1 MPEQL
6 ICRSDEVIDGGK
18 GVRFT
23 VPAKVSPG
31 GTASPSGTT
40 SLQGKAPADAPA
52 FVIRHNGLVRA
63 YLNRCGHVP
72 VELDWQPGEFFDF
85 SGQYLI
91 CATHGALYGPESG
104 RCMGG
109 RCAGKGLTPVPVVEK
124 DGNIYWRTSD
134 EGQ

>member
-31 GTASPSGTT
+31 GTA
-40 SLQGKAPADAPA
+40 PAEAPA

-124 DGNIYWRTSD
+124 DGSIYWQSSD